1 MLDVPYFQKFPKEI
15 LLQASRNANIKDDL
29 FFDIIKM
36 HGEFKNICIE
46 FDSEQR
52 PQIKGIH
59 IPLPKFISQPDVW
72 RYSTKDRTDDSELG
86 IFQTVN
92 VTTEDQYALL

>member
-15 LLQASRNANIKDDL
+15 FVQASRNANIKDDL

-46 FDSEQR
+46 FDLEQT
-52 PQIKGIH
+52 PQINYIH
-59 IPLPKFISQPDVW
+59 IPLPKFMSQPDVW
-72 RYSTKDRTDDSELG
+72 RHAIKDRTDDSELG

-92 VTTEDQYALL
+92 VTTEDQYVLL